1 MDCKLFLF
9 LILLVFIFLVDKFY
23 EGYVNYPTE
32 IKDCGDDKYYEKMN
46 QKILSSHRLSSQ
58 RPYFSNKDMYGL
70 NSEILKDKK
79 CEPNGM
85 PTSFF

>member
-1 MDCKLFLF
+1 MDIGLVLLVIFLFLF
-9 LILLVFIFLVDKFY
+9 LGDKVY
-23 EGYVNYPTE
+23 ENYVNYPTA
-32 IKDCGDDKYYEKMN
+32 IKDCGDDKYYAKMN
-46 QKILSSHRLSSQ
+46 KKILSSNRLNSQ
-58 RPYFSNKDMYGL
+58 RPYFSNKDMYSL